1 MKLNKLFT
9 FTLAALAMAACSND
23 DEPGIDKG
31 GQKGELIDAIS
42 IAFTSSSAPAT
53 RADKGEIEGVGTENN
68 VYVAYLFAKEN
79 DPQHEGAKVG
89 DWTVKRV
96 AGDANTEDKDVAAAI
111 GEGDVATPGTKKICV
126 RSTVY
131 AREIVFM
138 WL

>member
-23 DEPGIDKG
+23 DEPGIDNG

-42 IAFTSSSAPAT
+42 IAFTNSTAPAT

-96 AGDANTEDKDVAAAI
+96 AGDNSAEDTGVATAI
-111 GEGDVATPGTKKICV
+111 GEGDVA
-126 RSTVY
+126 
-131 AREIVFM
+131 
-138 WL
+138 

>member
-31 GQKGELIDAIS
+31 GQKGELIDAIVIQTIRMLQLQS
-42 IAFTSSSAPAT
+42 V
-53 RADKGEIEGVGTENN
+53 RAMWQ
-68 VYVAYLFAKEN
+68 L
-79 DPQHEGAKVG
+79 
-89 DWTVKRV
+89 
-96 AGDANTEDKDVAAAI
+96 
-111 GEGDVATPGTKKICV
+111 PGRRKICV